1 MCVAVPGQIQKITD
15 GVAEVKVGDA
25 TAKANLDLLGDEVE
39 VGDYVL
45 IHAGFAINR
54 VDREEAEEIQAAIEE
69 ITNLW

>member
-1 MCVAVPGQIQKITD
+1 MCVAVPGQIEKITN
-15 GVAEVKVGDA
+15 GVADVKVGDA
-25 TAKANLDLLGDEVE
+25 STKANLDLLGDEVG

-54 VDREEAEEIQAAIEE
+54 IEREEAEEIQAAMEE